1 MNEKNISIRIAGLS
15 DSELL
20 ASERKSQT
28 DSIMQEMLRCMQDK
42 MDGKVYPLNIHQPPW
57 AISGN
62 IPSFDRNDFAPKR
75 VMSTAPAKS
84 LPPAKLR
91 AEQLAKDRC
100 QTVAKL
106 LWQQNPN
113 LTIAELTRHPLIRDK
128 EIAGGQF
135 YEPRTVYDWIAEIKN
150 HPQKNKR
157 GRPRKPLK

>member
-1 MNEKNISIRIAGLS
+1 MNEQNISIRIAGLS

-20 ASERKSQT
+20 ASERKPQT

-42 MDGKVYPLNIHQPPW
+42 MDGNVYPLNIHQPPW
-57 AISGN
+57 GISGN

-75 VMSTAPAKS
+75 VMSSATAKA